1 VQPNDFPS
9 DSPSLANPKKL
20 LVIMAAKSEIGYKRR
35 FWKKRWPPGQRS
47 LGSSKGIIQYSSF
60 RLQAKLI

>member
-1 VQPNDFPS
+1 
-9 DSPSLANPKKL
+9 
-20 LVIMAAKSEIGYKRR
+20 MAAKSEIGYKRR